1 MSQAISKGAVPP
13 NRDAD
18 TLYVMDKPLYRT
30 SVKNKEGSCD
40 GIVPC
45 KAANKIAIINKPK
58 KISTLLPVSIRIK
71 AGTYNVINPI
81 KHPIIKRV
89 FPIRSS
95 KYPITKTIGIILNM
109 INKLRSRPFV
119 LTYPNSSDKRDG
131 IYVNSVYTV
140 TL

>member
-30 SVKNKEGSCD
+30 SEKNKEGSCD

-58 KISTLLPVSIRIK
+58 KISTLLSVSIRIK
-71 AGTYNVINPI
+71 AGTDNVINQI
-81 KHPIIKRV
+81 KLPLIKRL
-89 FPIRSS
+89 FPIRSQ
-95 KYPITKTIGIILNM
+95 KYLITKTIGIIINM
-109 INKLRSRPFV
+109 IIKIRSRPFV
-119 LTYPNSSDKRDG
+119 LPYPNSSDK
-131 IYVNSVYTV
+131 
-140 TL
+140 

>member
-1 MSQAISKGAVPP
+1 ISQAISKGAVPP

-18 TLYVMDKPLYRT
+18 TLYVIDKPLYRT

-71 AGTYNVINPI
+71 TGTDNVINPI
-81 KHPIIKRV
+81 KLPIIKRLL
-89 FPIRSS
+89 PKQAP
-95 KYPITKTIGIILNM
+95 KYHITKTIEIIINM
-109 INKLRSRPFV
+109 IIKINSKHFV
-119 LTYPNSSDKRDG
+119 LPYPNSSDK
-131 IYVNSVYTV
+131 
-140 TL
+140 